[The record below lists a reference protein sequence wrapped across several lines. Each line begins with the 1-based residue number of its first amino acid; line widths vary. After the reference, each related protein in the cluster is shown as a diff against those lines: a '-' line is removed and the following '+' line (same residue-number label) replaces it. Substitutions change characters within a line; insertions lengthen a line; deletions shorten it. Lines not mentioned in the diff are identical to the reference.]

1 MAKTAFVPKYKTLY
15 LHIKEDILSGAYRTG
30 EKLPCERDLC
40 AKYGVERVTLRHALE
55 LLDDEKLIEKKAGLG
70 SFVKRV
76 EPSSPRANKII
87 LFSMRRHVNDILHN
101 VHAFNAMLFFAL
113 EQLYHKRGYTL
124 VYAGVENDEIAVLNY
139 ERQTLAGAMLIS
151 HHSEAATQATLQTGV
166 PTICVNHFAPNTI
179 SILPDYEK
187 GIGEGVRYLNANGH
201 RRIGFITGDLL
212 MINARERLNGYKHA
226 LFDLGIPVDEA
237 LIREGAWTFDS
248 GVRATKELLALDNP
262 PTAILTSSDEMA
274 LGAMEAIHKAGLSIP
289 QDISVLGFDNIDV
302 GRYCAPSLTTIGVSV
317 EQIAGLSLDS
327 LEVAARSAEDARGI
341 GGYIIRTPTAIIER
355 GSVAPRKQMSSKR

>member
-55 LLDDEKLIEKKAGLG
+55 LLDDEKLIEKKAGIG

-151 HHSEAATQATLQTGV
+151 YHSEAATQATLQTGV

-179 SILPDYEK
+179 SILPDNEK

-248 GVRATKELLALDNP
+248 GVPGDK
-262 PTAILTSSDEMA
+262 
-274 LGAMEAIHKAGLSIP
+274 GAA
-289 QDISVLGFDNIDV
+289 
-302 GRYCAPSLTTIGVSV
+302 CA
-317 EQIAGLSLDS
+317 
-327 LEVAARSAEDARGI
+327 
-341 GGYIIRTPTAIIER
+341 
-355 GSVAPRKQMSSKR
+355 